1 MVLVFTIFGSLYLFA
16 LFLAVPLLVQQLDG
30 LIGRIPLLYAWLRD
44 VALPWLQARTP
55 VFELINQARPA
66 CCSLWFAARQPPA
79 TLPVQL

>member
-55 VFELINQARPA
+55 VFELINRALEYLLA
-66 CCSLWFAARQPPA
+66 C
-79 TLPVQL
+79 LPG